1 MPNYDRR
8 TTTVTRHEYVLDG
21 PTNAVEVSKMLHAA
35 TQDVSTVKRIRVE
48 DVGDDEI
55 KVETEDATIVAYWEE
70 HS

>member
-21 PTNAVEVSKMLHAA
+21 PTNAIEVFKMLNAA
-35 TQDVSTVKRIRVE
+35 TRDVATVMGIA
-48 DVGDDEI
+48 VGDLADDVV